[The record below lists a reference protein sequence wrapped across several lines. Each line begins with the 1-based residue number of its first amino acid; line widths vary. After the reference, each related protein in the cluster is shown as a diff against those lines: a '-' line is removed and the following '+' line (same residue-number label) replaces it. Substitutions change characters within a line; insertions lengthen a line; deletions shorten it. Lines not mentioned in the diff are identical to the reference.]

1 VNSRQCMAKPTF
13 VGWGLSRRRSTLPY
27 VAASSLAR
35 SFCLPI
41 ILAFTALYSTSVVA
55 LGQKAPDVIDVDGQP
70 LAANVLR
77 LLDAF
82 RFLGAPLPSES
93 EAALRRAA
101 EARDS
106 ARLQQLLDRHALVIV
121 TINPETKVKVARGP
135 AKPILQ
141 QGGFT
146 PALVKV
152 VNLSTTTAP
161 LRIASPQSGPVYA
174 GVAPLSMERQ
184 RQRHLILNENS
195 KGDRGRFLQVEM
207 FNSPP
212 MTTHLSG
219 LTVEYA
225 IALIYSS
232 EAGKREAT
240 LAFDVG
246 QATQDLGFRGETPVL
261 FDVKP
266 AIPVRLR
273 IQDQDGKP
281 TAARLTFSDSAGRIY
296 PPQAKRLAPDFFFQQ
311 QIYREDGGIVLL
323 PPGELTVE
331 YSRGPEYKVLERKL
345 VVPNRGAH
353 ELALKLARWVD
364 PMASGYY
371 SGDHH
376 IHGAG
381 CAHYTS
387 PTEGV
392 TPADMFL
399 NVKGEGLNV
408 GCVLTWGPCYEFQRP
423 FFSPGVDRISEP
435 FTLLK
440 YDVEVSG
447 FGSQAL
453 GHVCLLNLKDQTYP
467 GSEGTKTKG
476 WPTWTTPL
484 MRWAKEQG
492 AVTGY
497 AHSASGIQIDPPAAG
512 RRLLSALDAD
522 RDGRVSVG
530 EAGSNLLPETFPKA
544 DGDRDG
550 FLRELELT
558 ASHERA
564 ADALPNYAIPEMNGV
579 GAMEAPVTVAQG
591 LCDFI
596 SSMDTARIQEW
607 NMWYHLLNCGFPVKT
622 SGETDFPCMSST
634 RVGQGRVYVRLGR
647 IERLDFAAWCEALR
661 AGRSYVSDGYAH
673 ALDFKV
679 GGKEAGSTVEMSGPG
694 EVDVT
699 ATVAFAAKTPLDVAY
714 GTVTPW
720 RGLRVAGDTV
730 DKQEPLPDGRL
741 TPEGEKRRVE
751 LIVNGEVAAAQEVA
765 ADGLSRELRF
775 RIPIKRSSWVAL
787 RHFPQMHTNPVNVLV
802 GGKPIRASRKSALWC
817 IGVIEQLWRQRERA
831 ISTAERDEARR
842 TFDRAIEQ
850 YRSIAAETGE

>member
-1 VNSRQCMAKPTF
+1 MQMTKRWQGNSF
-13 VGWGLSRRRSTLPY
+13 S
-27 VAASSLAR
+27 
-35 SFCLPI
+35 
-41 ILAFTALYSTSVVA
+41 ILAGIALSSMPFQA
-55 LGQKAPDVIDVDGQP
+55 IAQPAPDVIDVDGQP
-70 LAANVLR
+70 LAANVVR

-93 EAALRRAA
+93 EAALRKAA
-101 EARDS
+101 NARDG
-106 ARLQQLLDRHALVIV
+106 AKLQQLLDRHALVVV

-135 AKPILQ
+135 AKTILQ

-161 LRIASPQSGPVYA
+161 LRIGSPQSGPVYA

-184 RQRHLILNENS
+184 RQRHLILNENA

-207 FNSPP
+207 FTSPP
-212 MTTHLSG
+212 MTPHLSG

-225 IALIYSS
+225 IALLYSS
-232 EAGKREAT
+232 EGGKREAT

-246 QATQDLGFRGETPVL
+246 QGTQDLGFRGETPVL
-261 FDVKP
+261 FDVRP
-266 AIPVRLR
+266 AIPLRLR

-281 TAARLTFSDSAGRIY
+281 TAARLIFRDSAGRIY

-311 QIYREDGGIVLL
+311 QIYRADGGTVLL
-323 PPGELTVE
+323 PPGKLTVQ
-331 YSRGPEYKVLERKL
+331 YGRGPEYNILERNI
-345 VVPNRGAH
+345 VVGQGFNPKSKIQNPKSEQLTLR
-353 ELALKLARWVD
+353 LQRWVD
-364 PMASGYY
+364 PMAHGYY

-392 TPADMFL
+392 VPADMFL

-408 GCVLTWGPCYEFQRP
+408 GCVLTWGPCYEFQRQ

-435 FTLLK
+435 LTILK

-484 MRWAKEQG
+484 MKWAKEQG

-497 AHSASGIQIDPPAAG
+497 AHSASGLQIDPPTAA
-512 RRLLSALDAD
+512 RRLLSALDVD
-522 RDGRVSVG
+522 RDGRVSTD
-530 EAGSNLLPETFPKA
+530 EAGRNLLPEPLPKI

-550 FLRELELT
+550 FLSESELIAT
-558 ASHERA
+558 HERA

-634 RVGQGRVYVRLGR
+634 RVGQGRVYVRLGKV
-647 IERLDFAAWCEALR
+647 ERLDFTSWCEGLR

-673 ALDFKV
+673 ALEFRVD
-679 GGKEAGSTVEMSGPG
+679 GKDAGSTVNLSEPG
-694 EVDVT
+694 DVDVL
-699 ATVAFAAKTPLDVAY
+699 ATVAFAAQTPLDVAH
-714 GTVTPW
+714 GTLTSRRGPRVT
-720 RGLRVAGDTV
+720 GDTV
-730 DKQEPLPDGRL
+730 DKQEPLPEGGV
-741 TPEGEKRRVE
+741 TPAGESRRVE
-751 LIVNGEVAAAQEVA
+751 LIVNGEVAVTQDVP
-765 ADGLSRELRF
+765 ADGRSRELRF

-802 GGKPIRASRKSALWC
+802 GGKPIRATRKSALWC

-831 ISTAERDEARR
+831 ISSAEREEARR
-842 TFDRAIEQ
+842 TFDRAIEH
-850 YRSIAAETGE
+850 YRRIAAESGE